1 MGAGAWPL
9 DKVAANSVE
18 HRSQGE
24 VSEIVSASLTLWVWG
39 RRVAQADTIWRRRR
53 KRSAAP
59 QTVPRL
65 LLMAEL
71 LPYAW
76 GDVTVPPG
84 ESAEVS
90 LDVSE
95 SYSGLTLP
103 IPLFVRRGLE
113 AGPAMFVS
121 AALHGDELNGT
132 GAVRQLIGDPDLRL
146 KKGVLVLAPILNL
159 LGFDRHSRYL
169 PDRRDLNRC
178 FPGTSG
184 GSLASRMAKILFN
197 EIVGRCDYGIDLHTA
212 AVRRTNFPNVR
223 ANLSDPR
230 VAELARAFGAEIIL
244 DSQGPEGSFR
254 REACDAGK
262 PTIILEGGEVWK
274 VEPTVVEYAV
284 RGVKNVM
291 SHLGMTD
298 EPAVKA
304 PYQVEIRQT
313 TWLRADRGGFLQMHV
328 APGDTV
334 REGDPIA
341 TNTSLV
347 GTVINVLQASA
358 DAVVLG
364 MSTLPSIAPGDPIC
378 HLGILEKSQPGP
390 GPKGIE
396 RRQDNL
402 PDDHLLGRTMGD
414 LATNIMVTDESATDV
429 DLIEDDQ
436 SGDDVDDA

>member
-1 MGAGAWPL
+1 MP
-9 DKVAANSVE
+9 D
-18 HRSQGE
+18 
-24 VSEIVSASLTLWVWG
+24 
-39 RRVAQADTIWRRRR
+39 
-53 KRSAAP
+53 
-59 QTVPRL
+59 
-65 LLMAEL
+65 L
-71 LPYAW
+71 LPHIW
-76 GDVTVPPG
+76 GEVTVPLG

-90 LDVSE
+90 LAVSE

-103 IPLFVRRGLE
+103 IPLFVRRGRE
-113 AGPAMFVS
+113 DGPSLFVT

-132 GAVRQLIGDPDLRL
+132 GAVRQLISDADLQLDR
-146 KKGVLVLAPILNL
+146 GTLVLAPILNL

-223 ANLSDPR
+223 ANLSDER
-230 VAELARAFGAEIIL
+230 VADLARAFGAEIVL
-244 DSQGPEGSFR
+244 DSQGPEGSLR

-291 SHLGMTD
+291 SHLGMID
-298 EPAVKA
+298 ADPVKP

-313 TWLRADRGGFLQMHV
+313 TWVRADRGGFLQMHV
-328 APGDTV
+328 RPGDTI

-341 TNTSLV
+341 TNTSLL
-347 GTVINVLQASA
+347 GNVINVLQSPA

-364 MSTLPSIAPGDPIC
+364 MATLPSIAPGDPIC
-378 HLGILEKSQPGP
+378 HLGVLEKSQPGP
-390 GPKGIE
+390 GAKGIE
-396 RRQDNL
+396 RRQDKL
-402 PDDHLLGRTMGD
+402 PDDHLLGRTLGD
-414 LATNIMVTDESATDV
+414 LATNVLVTDEPPPIDEE
-429 DLIEDDQ
+429 LIEDDEG
-436 SGDDVDDA
+436 GDYGDEV